1 MKQKMNQTN
10 NYVKI
15 KDFNY
20 LINPNGEIISMKS
33 NKKMSQV
40 INSHKKPY
48 IRIGLMKNG
57 KRYFFLVHRLVA
69 ETFIPNPQ
77 NKPYVN
83 HINEIKIDNRV
94 SNLEWTTNKENIRH
108 SYKKKIAQLD
118 LNGNLIKIWNALYEI
133 KDAGFNIS
141 SISECCNEK
150 AKTAFKFKWQ
160 YV

>member
-1 MKQKMNQTN
+1 MNQIN

-33 NKKMSQV
+33 NRKMSKV
-40 INSHKKPY
+40 INSNKKPY
-48 IRIGLMKNG
+48 IRIGLMKDG
-57 KRYFFLVHRLVA
+57 KRHFFLVHRLVA

-77 NKPYVN
+77 DKPYVN
-83 HINEIKIDNRV
+83 HINEIKTDNRV
-94 SNLEWTTNKENIRH
+94 CNLEWTTNKENKRH
-108 SYKKKIAQLD
+108 SSKKKIVQLD
-118 LNGNLIKIWNALYEI
+118 LNGNIIKIWNALYEI

-141 SISECCNEK
+141 SISECCNKK
-150 AKTAFKFKWQ
+150 AKTAYKYKWQ